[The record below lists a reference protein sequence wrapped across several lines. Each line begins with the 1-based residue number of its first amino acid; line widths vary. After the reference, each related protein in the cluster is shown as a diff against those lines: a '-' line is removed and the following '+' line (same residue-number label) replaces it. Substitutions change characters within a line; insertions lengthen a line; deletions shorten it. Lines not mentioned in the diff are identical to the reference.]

1 MNEKLDKA
9 LEDYAE
15 KFNDGFPTFQMSA
28 ESPERIVE
36 IINDCIKNNKD
47 VYDSGYLTLDD
58 DISYQ
63 VYESTVKQLCFLI
76 S

>member
-28 ESPERIVE
+28 ESPERIIE
-36 IINDCIKNNKD
+36 IISDCIKSIKMYMI
-47 VYDSGYLTLDD
+47 VG
-58 DISYQ
+58 I
-63 VYESTVKQLCFLI
+63 
-76 S
+76 